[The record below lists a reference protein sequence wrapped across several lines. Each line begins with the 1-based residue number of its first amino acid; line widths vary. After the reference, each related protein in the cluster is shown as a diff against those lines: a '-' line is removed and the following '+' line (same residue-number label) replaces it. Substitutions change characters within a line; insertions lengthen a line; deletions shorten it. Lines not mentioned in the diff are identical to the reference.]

1 MSELNKRLVRRALD
15 EVFAQGSLDTV
26 DEIFHPDFVNH
37 EAGPRTPPGPGG
49 LKMTVAWLHSSFSDL
64 LYDIKDEIVEGDK
77 VVVRVISSGRHTGEF
92 IGFPPTGKTFAV
104 EQIHI
109 YRIADGKLIE
119 HWSSRDDLSQGMQL
133 GFIPAGARPSPA
145 APAPPGSTIAKISR
159 RPTETAG
166 KLLAKAAEVPVGG
179 GTILSPDHVVITQPE
194 RGLFR
199 AFSSTCTHLGCT
211 VTQVSD
217 GVIKCPC
224 HGSEFS
230 AADGSVQHG
239 PAARPLMQYELTVKD
254 GGIEV
259 SAW

>member
-1 MSELNKRLVRRALD
+1 
-15 EVFAQGSLDTV
+15 
-26 DEIFHPDFVNH
+26 
-37 EAGPRTPPGPGG
+37 
-49 LKMTVAWLHSSFSDL
+49 
-64 LYDIKDEIVEGDK
+64 DIKDEIVEVDK

-109 YRIADGKLIE
+109 YRIADAKIIE

-145 APAPPGSTIAKISR
+145 APARPGSSTAEMLQ
-159 RPTETAG
+159 RPT
-166 KLLAKAAEVPVGG
+166 KAAARVLAEASEVPVGG

-211 VTQVSD
+211 VTQ
-217 GVIKCPC
+217 
-224 HGSEFS
+224 
-230 AADGSVQHG
+230 
-239 PAARPLMQYELTVKD
+239 
-254 GGIEV
+254 
-259 SAW
+259 